1 MMGSLKIRLFAL
13 VLILLF
19 AGMTYYN
26 WHQLQSEG
34 KYSLK
39 MAAFGPVGVVG
50 GLFLLVFP
58 SKLGKPQT
66 VADKLIVLGV
76 FVVGLVAG
84 LVNWYLMDPGFFGR

>member
-1 MMGSLKIRLFAL
+1 MRNLKVRLFAL

-39 MAAFGPVGVVG
+39 MAAFAPVGIIG

-58 SKLGKPQT
+58 GKAGKPQT
-66 VADKLIVLGV
+66 LSDKLLLLGV
-76 FVVGLVAG
+76 LVVGLLAG
-84 LVNWYLMDPGFFGR
+84 LLNWYLMDPGFFGR